1 MRLRNA
7 NRMRPAAGGKWQ
19 DRLVPRVLLLA
30 SCILLLASCAFPG
43 STAPV
48 VKFGLVAP
56 FEGRYRPVGYDA
68 IYAARLAVR
77 ERNAAGGV
85 GGYRVEL
92 VAYDDGGDAP
102 SAIERARQLALDPQ
116 VVAVIGHYR
125 IETTRAAWDVYAL
138 AALPLVAPVIPADV
152 LPDAPC
158 AGCSFPAAFRT
169 GPPSQAISGSVSLDD
184 VLAGGVLTGT
194 LVAVGAPWPH
204 DVPQARQFIARYRV
218 VSNGVE
224 PGPYAWATY
233 QAAQMLFDAIGRAPG
248 SPIRRGVGVQLA
260 AHFDARGTL
269 PDVPTYWYRVQTDG
283 PPELLQR

>member
-1 MRLRNA
+1 MQPKRARKYPIPNTQFQ
-7 NRMRPAAGGKWQ
+7 KTWIY
-19 DRLVPRVLLLA
+19 LV
-30 SCILLLASCAFPG
+30 ILGIGYWIFVSACG

-116 VVAVIGHYR
+116 VVAVLGHFR
-125 IETTRAAWDVYAL
+125 IETTRAAWDVYARE
-138 AALPLVAPVIPADV
+138 ALPLVAPVIPADA
-152 LPDAPC
+152 LPDSPC

-169 GPPSQAISGSVSLDD
+169 GPSSQVMSSSASLDD
-184 VLAGGVLTGT
+184 VLAGRVLSGT
-194 LVAVGAPWPH
+194 LVSVGAPWPQ
-204 DVPQARQFIARYRV
+204 DVPEAQPFIARYRV
-218 VSNGVE
+218 VSNGLE

-248 SPIRRGVGVQLA
+248 GPTRRGVGAQLA
-260 AHFDARGTL
+260 AHFDARGVL
-269 PDVPTYWYRVQTDG
+269 PGVPTYWYRVETDG